1 MTLRRVIYGD
11 GKIQQMLNNLLNTAI
26 YLSVALSMGA
36 AFLFIFTRITPYPE
50 FALIR
55 SAMSQP
61 HCRSPGHWLDCAPA
75 LLGHRAFA
83 LVVDVLVWGAIAFV
97 LQLAIYWGVH
107 LKMGDLERMVSEG
120 NVSVGVYLGAC
131 HLVVGAITA
140 ACLIP

>member
-1 MTLRRVIYGD
+1 
-11 GKIQQMLNNLLNTAI
+11 MLNNLLNTAI
-26 YLSVALSMGA
+26 YLGVALSMGA

-55 SAMSQP
+55 SGNVA
-61 HCRSPGHWLDCAPA
+61 AA
-75 LLGHRAFA
+75 LSLSGALVGFA
-83 LVVDVLVWGAIAFV
+83 LPLCSVIAHSRSVVDVLVWGAIAFV